1 MHYPKDSEEQVLTS
15 ICINSSAI
23 VAVNVIGGLLEP
35 ARGYL
40 TSICIP
46 KQIDDGAALIKG
58 MKNKVNK
65 KSKKKRS

>member
-1 MHYPKDSEEQVLTS
+1 MESERQFLTP
-15 ICINSSAI
+15 IYVVNSSAI

-46 KQIDDGAALIKG
+46 KQINDGALLKDT
-58 MKNKVNK
+58 KNKANK